1 MNILVINCGS
11 SSIKY
16 QLINR
21 GKRKV
26 LAKGLLEKIG
36 EINSSQVHRIGGKVV
51 KKQDEVANYEEGL
64 KSILALLLDEKRG
77 VIKDASE
84 ISVVGHRVVHGGED
98 FFHSVLIDDEVIKT
112 IKSYISLAP
121 LHNPPNLA
129 GIKAAR
135 SLFPDVPQVAVFDTA
150 FHQTLPEKAF
160 LYALPYQYYEKYKIR
175 RYGFH
180 GTSHRYIAERAA
192 KFLKKP
198 LKELK
203 IITCHLGNGCS
214 ITAIDKGKS
223 IDTSMGFTP
232 LEGLVMGT
240 RCGDVDAAAILF
252 LMEKENFTAAQMD
265 NLLNRQSGL
274 LGISGISNDL
284 REVQKWVVKGNQRAK
299 LALEVF
305 AYRIK
310 KYIGAYSAV
319 LGGLDALI
327 FSAGI
332 GENEVNIRDKVCQ
345 GLEFLGVY
353 LDKKKNRARSKASRF
368 ISTESSP
375 AKILVIPTNEEEMIA
390 EETWRIV
397 NSSWFIDKKQEPE
410 IQLTS
415 NEQRIKGRFGE

>member
-21 GKRKV
+21 EERKV

-36 EINSSQVHRIGGKVV
+36 EINSSQAHRIGGKVV

-64 KSILALLLDEKRG
+64 KSILALLLDEERG

-192 KFLKKP
+192 KVLKKP

-240 RCGDVDAAAILF
+240 RCGDVDAAAVLF
-252 LMEKENFTAAQMD
+252 LMEKENFTTAQMD
-265 NLLNRQSGL
+265 NLLNKQSGL

-332 GENEVNIRDKVCQ
+332 GENEVNIRDKICQ

-353 LDKKKNRARSKASRF
+353 LDKKKNRAGSKASRF

-397 NSSWFIDKKQEPE
+397 NKI
-410 IQLTS
+410 
-415 NEQRIKGRFGE
+415 GES

>member
-21 GKRKV
+21 EKRKV

-36 EINSSQVHRIGGKVV
+36 KANSSQIHHIGGKVV

-64 KSILALLLDEKRG
+64 ESILALLLDKKRG

-84 ISVVGHRVVHGGED
+84 ISAVGHRVVHGGED

-135 SLFPDVPQVAVFDTA
+135 SLLPDVPQVAVFDTA

-240 RCGDVDAAAILF
+240 RCGDIDAAAVLF
-252 LMEKENFTAAQMD
+252 LMEKENFTTAQMD
-265 NLLNRQSGL
+265 NLLNKQSGL

-284 REVQKWVVKGNQRAK
+284 REVQKWAVKGDQRAK

-332 GENEVNIRDKVCQ
+332 GENEANIRDRVCQ

-353 LDKKKNRARSKASRF
+353 LDKKKNRASSKASRF

-390 EETWRIV
+390 EETWRVVNKTVNGESGIV
-397 NSSWFIDKKQEPE
+397 NSKKTDSE
-410 IQLTS
+410 IQFT
-415 NEQRIKGRFGE
+415 RIA

>member
-21 GKRKV
+21 EERKV

-36 EINSSQVHRIGGKVV
+36 EINSSQAHRIGGKVV

-64 KSILALLLDEKRG
+64 KSILALLLDEERG

-192 KFLKKP
+192 KVLKKP

-240 RCGDVDAAAILF
+240 RCGDVDAAAVLF
-252 LMEKENFTAAQMD
+252 LMEKENFTTAQMD
-265 NLLNRQSGL
+265 NLLNKQSGL

-284 REVQKWVVKGNQRAK
+284 REVQEWVVKGNQRAK

-332 GENEVNIRDKVCQ
+332 GENEVNIRDKICQ

-353 LDKKKNRARSKASRF
+353 LDKKKNRAGSKASRF

-390 EETWRIV
+390 EETWHV
-397 NSSWFIDKKQEPE
+397 VKKE
-410 IQLTS
+410 S
-415 NEQRIKGRFGE
+415 NGHRVHSFCR

>member
-21 GKRKV
+21 EKRKV
-26 LAKGLLEKIG
+26 LAKGLLEKIDKA
-36 EINSSQVHRIGGKVV
+36 NSSQIHYIGGKVV

-64 KSILALLLDEKRG
+64 RSILALLLDKKRG

-84 ISVVGHRVVHGGED
+84 ISAVGHRVVHGGED
-98 FFHSVLIDDEVIKT
+98 FFHSILIDDEVIKT

-135 SLFPDVPQVAVFDTA
+135 SLLPDVPQVAVFDTA
-150 FHQTLPEKAF
+150 FHQTLPGKAF

-240 RCGDVDAAAILF
+240 RCGDIDAAAVLF
-252 LMEKENFTAAQMD
+252 LMEKENFTTAQMD
-265 NLLNRQSGL
+265 NLLNKQSGL

-284 REVQKWVVKGNQRAK
+284 REVQKWVVKGDQRAK

-305 AYRIK
+305 PYRIK

-332 GENEVNIRDKVCQ
+332 GENEANIRDEICQ
-345 GLEFLGVY
+345 RLEFLGVY
-353 LDKKKNRARSKASRF
+353 LDKNKNRARSKASRF

-390 EETWRIV
+390 EETWRV
-397 NSSWFIDKKQEPE
+397 VHSFC
-410 IQLTS
+410 
-415 NEQRIKGRFGE
+415 R

>member
-21 GKRKV
+21 EKRKV

-36 EINSSQVHRIGGKVV
+36 KANSSQIHYIGGKVV

-64 KSILALLLDEKRG
+64 RSILALLLDKKRG

-84 ISVVGHRVVHGGED
+84 ISAVGHRVVHGGED

-135 SLFPDVPQVAVFDTA
+135 SLLPDVPQVAVFDTA
-150 FHQTLPEKAF
+150 FHQTLPGKAF

-240 RCGDVDAAAILF
+240 RCGDIDAAAVLF
-252 LMEKENFTAAQMD
+252 LMEKENFTTAQMD
-265 NLLNRQSGL
+265 NLLNKQSGL

-305 AYRIK
+305 PYRIK

-332 GENEVNIRDKVCQ
+332 GENEANIRDEICQ
-345 GLEFLGVY
+345 RLEFLGVY
-353 LDKKKNRARSKASRF
+353 LDKNKNRARSKASRF

-390 EETWRIV
+390 EETWRV
-397 NSSWFIDKKQEPE
+397 VHSFC
-410 IQLTS
+410 
-415 NEQRIKGRFGE
+415 R

>member
-21 GKRKV
+21 KKRNV
-26 LAKGLLEKIG
+26 SAKGLLEKIG
-36 EINSSQVHRIGGKVV
+36 KANSSQIHYVKGKVV
-51 KKQDEVANYEEGL
+51 KKQDKLANYEEGL
-64 KSILALLLDEKRG
+64 RSILALLLDGKKG
-77 VIKDASE
+77 AIKDASG

-112 IKSYISLAP
+112 IKSHISLAP

-135 SLFPDVPQVAVFDTA
+135 SLLPDVPQVAVFDTA

-160 LYALPYQYYEKYKIR
+160 LYALPYEYYEKYRIR

-180 GTSHRYIAERAA
+180 GTSHRYIAKRVA

-214 ITAIDKGKS
+214 ITAINEGRS

-240 RCGDVDAAAILF
+240 RCGDIDAAAVLF
-252 LMEKENFTAAQMD
+252 LMEKENFTTAQMD
-265 NLLNRQSGL
+265 NLLNKQSGL
-274 LGISGISNDL
+274 LGISGISNDS
-284 REVQKWVVKGNQRAK
+284 REVEKWAGKGNQRAK
-299 LALEVF
+299 LASEVF
-305 AYRIK
+305 TYRIK

-319 LGGLDALI
+319 LGGLDALV

-332 GENEVNIRDKVCQ
+332 GENDADIRNKICQ
-345 GLEFLGVY
+345 GLEFFGVY
-353 LDKKKNRARSKASRF
+353 LDRKKNRARSKASRS
-368 ISTESSP
+368 ISTEKSP
-375 AKILVIPTNEEEMIA
+375 VKVLVIPTNEEEMIA
-390 EETWRIV
+390 EETWRVVDKTV
-397 NSSWFIDKKQEPE
+397 NRES
-410 IQLTS
+410 
-415 NEQRIKGRFGE
+415 

>member
-21 GKRKV
+21 EKRKV

-36 EINSSQVHRIGGKVV
+36 EINSWQVHHIGGKVV

-198 LKELK
+198 L
-203 IITCHLGNGCS
+203 
-214 ITAIDKGKS
+214 
-223 IDTSMGFTP
+223 
-232 LEGLVMGT
+232 
-240 RCGDVDAAAILF
+240 
-252 LMEKENFTAAQMD
+252 Q
-265 NLLNRQSGL
+265 QS
-274 LGISGISNDL
+274 
-284 REVQKWVVKGNQRAK
+284 
-299 LALEVF
+299 
-305 AYRIK
+305 
-310 KYIGAYSAV
+310 
-319 LGGLDALI
+319 
-327 FSAGI
+327 
-332 GENEVNIRDKVCQ
+332 
-345 GLEFLGVY
+345 
-353 LDKKKNRARSKASRF
+353 
-368 ISTESSP
+368 
-375 AKILVIPTNEEEMIA
+375 
-390 EETWRIV
+390 
-397 NSSWFIDKKQEPE
+397 
-410 IQLTS
+410 
-415 NEQRIKGRFGE
+415 

>member
-21 GKRKV
+21 EKRKV

-36 EINSSQVHRIGGKVV
+36 KINSSQVHHVGGKVV

-135 SLFPDVPQVAVFDTA
+135 SLLPDVPQVAVFDTA

-192 KFLKKP
+192 KFLEKP

-214 ITAIDKGKS
+214 ITAIGKGKS

-240 RCGDVDAAAILF
+240 RCGDVDAAAVLF
-252 LMEKENFTAAQMD
+252 LMEKENFTTAQMD
-265 NLLNRQSGL
+265 NLLNKQSGL

-284 REVQKWVVKGNQRAK
+284 REVQKWVVKGDQRAK

-332 GENEVNIRDKVCQ
+332 GENEVNIRDKVCR

-397 NSSWFIDKKQEPE
+397 NSS
-410 IQLTS
+410 
-415 NEQRIKGRFGE
+415 

>member
-1 MNILVINCGS
+1 MRMNILVINCGS

-21 GKRKV
+21 EKRKV

-36 EINSSQVHRIGGKVV
+36 ETNSSQVHCIGGKII

-64 KSILALLLDEKRG
+64 KSILALSLDEKKG
-77 VIKDASE
+77 AIKDASE
-84 ISVVGHRVVHGGED
+84 ISAVGHRVVHGGEN
-98 FFHSVLIDDEVIKT
+98 FFHSVLIDDEIIKA
-112 IKSYISLAP
+112 IKSYDSLAP

-129 GIKAAR
+129 GIEAVENV
-135 SLFPDVPQVAVFDTA
+135 LPNVPQVAVFDTA

-180 GTSHRYIAERAA
+180 GTSHRYIAKRTAE
-192 KFLKKP
+192 FLKKP

-214 ITAIDKGKS
+214 ITAINEGKS

-240 RCGDVDAAAILF
+240 RCGDVDAAAVLF
-252 LMEKENFTAAQMD
+252 LMEKENFTTAQMD
-265 NLLNRQSGL
+265 NLLNKQSGL
-274 LGISGISNDL
+274 LGISGISNDS
-284 REVQKWVVKGNQRAK
+284 REVEKWAAKGNQRAK
-299 LALEVF
+299 LASEVF
-305 AYRIK
+305 TYRIK

-332 GENEVNIRDKVCQ
+332 GENDADIRNKICQ
-345 GLEFLGVY
+345 GLEFFGVY
-353 LDKKKNRARSKASRF
+353 LDRKKNRARSKASRF
-368 ISTESSP
+368 ISTEKSP
-375 AKILVIPTNEEEMIA
+375 VKVLVIPTNEEEMIA
-390 EETWRIV
+390 EEAWRVV
-397 NSSWFIDKKQEPE
+397 NKIAE
-410 IQLTS
+410 L
-415 NEQRIKGRFGE
+415 

>member
-21 GKRKV
+21 EKRKA

-36 EINSSQVHRIGGKVV
+36 KANSWQIHHIGGKVV

-64 KSILALLLDEKRG
+64 ESILALLLDKKRG

-84 ISVVGHRVVHGGED
+84 ISAVGHRVVHGGED
-98 FFHSVLIDDEVIKT
+98 FFHSVLIDDEVVKT

-135 SLFPDVPQVAVFDTA
+135 SLLPDAPQVAVFDTA

-240 RCGDVDAAAILF
+240 RCGDIDAAAVLF
-252 LMEKENFTAAQMD
+252 LMEKENLTTAQMD
-265 NLLNRQSGL
+265 NLLNKQSGL

-284 REVQKWVVKGNQRAK
+284 REVQKWVVKGDQRAK
-299 LALEVF
+299 LTLEVF

-332 GENEVNIRDKVCQ
+332 GENEANIRDKVCQ

-353 LDKKKNRARSKASRF
+353 LDKKKNRASSKASRF

-390 EETWRIV
+390 EETWRVVNKTVNGESGIV
-397 NSSWFIDKKQEPE
+397 NNKKQTARYNSRE
-410 IQLTS
+410 LL
-415 NEQRIKGRFGE
+415 K

>member
-21 GKRKV
+21 EKRKV
-26 LAKGLLEKIG
+26 LAKGVLEKIG
-36 EINSSQVHRIGGKVV
+36 KANSSQIHYIEGKAV
-51 KKQDEVANYEEGL
+51 KKKDKIANYEEGL
-64 KSILALLLDEKRG
+64 KSILALLLDEKKG
-77 VIKDASE
+77 ATKDASG
-84 ISVVGHRVVHGGED
+84 ISAVGHRVVHGGED
-98 FFHSVLIDDEVIKT
+98 FFHSVLIDNEVIKT
-112 IKSYISLAP
+112 IKFHIPLAP

-135 SLFPDVPQVAVFDTA
+135 SLLPDVPQVAVFDTA

-160 LYALPYQYYEKYKIR
+160 LYALPYQYYEKYRIR

-180 GTSHRYIAERAA
+180 GTSHRYIAKRTAE
-192 KFLKKP
+192 FLKKP

-214 ITAIDKGKS
+214 ITAINEGKS

-240 RCGDVDAAAILF
+240 RCGDVDAAAVLF
-252 LMEKENFTAAQMD
+252 LMKKENLTISQMD
-265 NLLNRQSGL
+265 NLLNKQSGL
-274 LGISGISNDL
+274 LGISGISNDS
-284 REVQKWVVKGNQRAK
+284 REVEKWAGKGNQRAK
-299 LALEVF
+299 LASEVF
-305 AYRIK
+305 TYRIK

-332 GENEVNIRDKVCQ
+332 GENDADIRNKICQ
-345 GLEFLGVY
+345 GLEFFGVY
-353 LDKKKNRARSKASRF
+353 LDRKKNRARNKASRF
-368 ISTESSP
+368 ISTEKSP
-375 AKILVIPTNEEEMIA
+375 VKVLVIPTNEEEMIA
-390 EETWRIV
+390 EETWRVV
-397 NSSWFIDKKQEPE
+397 NSS
-410 IQLTS
+410 
-415 NEQRIKGRFGE
+415 

>member
-1 MNILVINCGS
+1 MDILVINCGS

-21 GKRKV
+21 EKRKV

-36 EINSSQVHRIGGKVV
+36 KINSSQVHRIGGKVV

-160 LYALPYQYYEKYKIR
+160 LYALPYQYYEKYRIR

-192 KFLKKP
+192 KFLKKL

-240 RCGDVDAAAILF
+240 RCGDIDAAAVLF
-252 LMEKENFTAAQMD
+252 LMEKENFSTTQMD
-265 NLLNRQSGL
+265 NLVNKQSGL
-274 LGISGISNDL
+274 LGVSGVSNDL
-284 REVQKWVVKGNQRAK
+284 REVQKWAGKGNQRAK
-299 LALEVF
+299 LALEIF

-319 LGGLDALI
+319 LEGLDALI

-332 GENEVNIRDKVCQ
+332 GENEANIRDKVCQ

-353 LDKKKNRARSKASRF
+353 LDKRKNRARSKASRF

-397 NSSWFIDKKQEPE
+397 NSSSFMVH
-410 IQLTS
+410 
-415 NEQRIKGRFGE
+415 R

>member
-129 GIKAAR
+129 GIEAAR
-135 SLFPDVPQVAVFDTA
+135 NLFPDVPQVAVFDTA

-240 RCGDVDAAAILF
+240 RCGDVDAAAVLF
-252 LMEKENFTAAQMD
+252 LMEKENFTTAQMD
-265 NLLNRQSGL
+265 NLLNKQSGL

-284 REVQKWVVKGNQRAK
+284 REVQKWVVKGDQRAK

-397 NSSWFIDKKQEPE
+397 NRTVNGESGIVKKE
-410 IQLTS
+410 S
-415 NEQRIKGRFGE
+415 NGHRVHSFCR

>member
-21 GKRKV
+21 EKRKV

-36 EINSSQVHRIGGKVV
+36 KANSSQIHYIGGKVV

-64 KSILALLLDEKRG
+64 RSILALLLDKKRG

-84 ISVVGHRVVHGGED
+84 ISAVGHRVVHGGED
-98 FFHSVLIDDEVIKT
+98 FFHSILIDDEVIKT

-135 SLFPDVPQVAVFDTA
+135 SLLPDVPQVAVFDTA
-150 FHQTLPEKAF
+150 FHQTLPGKAF

-240 RCGDVDAAAILF
+240 RCGDIDAAAVLF
-252 LMEKENFTAAQMD
+252 LMEKENFTTAQMD
-265 NLLNRQSGL
+265 NLLNKQSGL

-284 REVQKWVVKGNQRAK
+284 REVQKWVVKGDQRAK

-305 AYRIK
+305 PYRIK

-332 GENEVNIRDKVCQ
+332 GENEANIRDEICQ
-345 GLEFLGVY
+345 RLEFLGVY
-353 LDKKKNRARSKASRF
+353 LDKNKNRARSKASRF

-390 EETWRIV
+390 EETWRV
-397 NSSWFIDKKQEPE
+397 VHSFC
-410 IQLTS
+410 
-415 NEQRIKGRFGE
+415 R

>member
-1 MNILVINCGS
+1 M
-11 SSIKY
+11 KY

-21 GKRKV
+21 EKRKV

-36 EINSSQVHRIGGKVV
+36 EINSSQVHHIGGKVV

-64 KSILALLLDEKRG
+64 RSILALLLDEKRG

-135 SLFPDVPQVAVFDTA
+135 SLLPDVPQVAVFDTA

-160 LYALPYQYYEKYKIR
+160 LYALPYQYYDEYKIR

-192 KFLKKP
+192 KCLKKP

-240 RCGDVDAAAILF
+240 RCGDVDAAAVLF
-252 LMEKENFTAAQMD
+252 LMEKENFTTAQMD
-265 NLLNRQSGL
+265 NLLNKQSGL

-284 REVQKWVVKGNQRAK
+284 RKVQKWVVKGDQRAK

-332 GENEVNIRDKVCQ
+332 GENEANIRDKVCQ

-397 NSSWFIDKKQEPE
+397 NKI
-410 IQLTS
+410 
-415 NEQRIKGRFGE
+415 GES

>member
-21 GKRKV
+21 EKRKV

-36 EINSSQVHRIGGKVV
+36 EINSSQVHHIGGKVV

-64 KSILALLLDEKRG
+64 RSILALLLDEKRG

-135 SLFPDVPQVAVFDTA
+135 SLLPDVPQVAVFDTA

-240 RCGDVDAAAILF
+240 RCGDIDAAAVLF
-252 LMEKENFTAAQMD
+252 LMEKGNFTTAQMD
-265 NLLNRQSGL
+265 NLLNKQSGL

-284 REVQKWVVKGNQRAK
+284 REVQKWVVKGDQRAK
-299 LALEVF
+299 LTLEVF

-332 GENEVNIRDKVCQ
+332 GENEPNIRDKVCQ

-353 LDKKKNRARSKASRF
+353 LDKKKNRASSKASRF

-390 EETWRIV
+390 EETWRVVNKTVNGESGIV
-397 NSSWFIDKKQEPE
+397 NSKKQTARYNSRE
-410 IQLTS
+410 LL
-415 NEQRIKGRFGE
+415 K

>member
-21 GKRKV
+21 EKRKA

-36 EINSSQVHRIGGKVV
+36 KANSWQIHHIGGKVV

-64 KSILALLLDEKRG
+64 ESILALLLDKKRG

-84 ISVVGHRVVHGGED
+84 ISAVGHRVVHGGED
-98 FFHSVLIDDEVIKT
+98 FFHSVLIDDEVVKT

-135 SLFPDVPQVAVFDTA
+135 SLLPDAPQVAVFDTA

-160 LYALPYQYYEKYKIR
+160 LYALPYQYYEKYRIR

-240 RCGDVDAAAILF
+240 RCGDIDAAAVLF
-252 LMEKENFTAAQMD
+252 LMGKENLTTAQMD
-265 NLLNRQSGL
+265 NLLNKQSGL

-284 REVQKWVVKGNQRAK
+284 REVQKWVVKGDQRAK
-299 LALEVF
+299 LTLEVF

-332 GENEVNIRDKVCQ
+332 GENEANIRDKVCQ

-353 LDKKKNRARSKASRF
+353 LDKKKNRASSKASRF

-397 NSSWFIDKKQEPE
+397 NNSWFMVH
-410 IQLTS
+410 
-415 NEQRIKGRFGE
+415 R

>member
-21 GKRKV
+21 EKRKV

-36 EINSSQVHRIGGKVV
+36 EINSSQVHGIEGKVV

-84 ISVVGHRVVHGGED
+84 ISAVGHRVVHGGED

-135 SLFPDVPQVAVFDTA
+135 SLFPNVPQVAVFDTA

-240 RCGDVDAAAILF
+240 RCGDVDAAAALF
-252 LMEKENFTAAQMD
+252 LMEKENFTTAQMD
-265 NLLNRQSGL
+265 NLLNKQSGL

-284 REVQKWVVKGNQRAK
+284 REVQKWVVKGDQRAK

-305 AYRIK
+305 VYRIK

-353 LDKKKNRARSKASRF
+353 LDEKKNRARSKASRF
-368 ISTESSP
+368 ISTEKSP

-397 NSSWFIDKKQEPE
+397 NKTVNGESGIVNSKKQTARYNSPE
-410 IQLTS
+410 LL
-415 NEQRIKGRFGE
+415 K

>member
-21 GKRKV
+21 EKRKV

-36 EINSSQVHRIGGKVV
+36 KANSSQIHHIGGKVV
-51 KKQDEVANYEEGL
+51 KKQDGVANYEEGL
-64 KSILALLLDEKRG
+64 KSILALLLDKKRG

-84 ISVVGHRVVHGGED
+84 ISAVGHRVVHGGED

-135 SLFPDVPQVAVFDTA
+135 SLLPDVPQVAVFDTA

-160 LYALPYQYYEKYKIR
+160 LYALPYKYYEKYKIR

-180 GTSHRYIAERAA
+180 GTSHRYIAKRAA

-214 ITAIDKGKS
+214 ITAIDRGKS

-240 RCGDVDAAAILF
+240 RCGDVDAAAVLF
-252 LMEKENFTAAQMD
+252 LMEKENFTTAQMD
-265 NLLNRQSGL
+265 NLLNKQSGL

-284 REVQKWVVKGNQRAK
+284 REVQKWAVKGDQRAK

-310 KYIGAYSAV
+310 KYIGAYSAI

-332 GENEVNIRDKVCQ
+332 GENEANIRDRVCQ

-353 LDKKKNRARSKASRF
+353 LDKKKNRALSKASRF

-390 EETWRIV
+390 EETWRVVSKTVNGESGIV
-397 NSSWFIDKKQEPE
+397 SSKKQTTRYNSQE
-410 IQLTS
+410 LL
-415 NEQRIKGRFGE
+415 K

>member
-21 GKRKV
+21 EKRKV

-64 KSILALLLDEKRG
+64 KSILALLLDKKRG

-84 ISVVGHRVVHGGED
+84 ISAVGHRVVHGGED

-135 SLFPDVPQVAVFDTA
+135 SLLPDVPQVAVFDTA

-240 RCGDVDAAAILF
+240 RCGDVDAAAVLF
-252 LMEKENFTAAQMD
+252 LMEKENFTTAQMD
-265 NLLNRQSGL
+265 NLLNKQSGL

-284 REVQKWVVKGNQRAK
+284 REVQKWVVKGDQRAK

-332 GENEVNIRDKVCQ
+332 GENEANIRDKVCQ

-353 LDKKKNRARSKASRF
+353 LDKKKNRASSKASRF

-397 NSSWFIDKKQEPE
+397 NKTVNGESGIVNSKKQTARYNSPE
-410 IQLTS
+410 LL
-415 NEQRIKGRFGE
+415 K